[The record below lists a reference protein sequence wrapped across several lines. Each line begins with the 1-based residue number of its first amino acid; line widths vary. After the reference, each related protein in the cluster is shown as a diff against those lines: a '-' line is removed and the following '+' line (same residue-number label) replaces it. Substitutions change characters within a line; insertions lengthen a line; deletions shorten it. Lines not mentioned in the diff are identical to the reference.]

1 MATMY
6 CALCR
11 RPVEAKRHIGVGTLI
26 LAVVSFGVSLLA
38 IPFYKRRCC
47 ICRSAAVSASPPDGG
62 IDGPSAPGQLTEL
75 RHRLSATEAEL
86 EATGTELERLRTE
99 RDFYRQLLEDPTLRR
114 RDRARDAGE
123 RPV

>member
-1 MATMY
+1 MY

-47 ICRSAAVSASPPDGG
+47 ICRSAAVSVTPPDAG
-62 IDGPSAPGQLTEL
+62 IGAGPPAQGQLTEL
-75 RHRLSATEAEL
+75 RSRLSVTEAEL

-99 RDFYRQLLEDPTLRR
+99 RDFYRQLLEDPALRK
-114 RDRARDAGE
+114 RDRTRDAGE
-123 RPV
+123 RSA

>member
-47 ICRSAAVSASPPDGG
+47 ICRSAAVSASPRDAG
-62 IDGPSAPGQLTEL
+62 IGTGPPAQGQLTEL
-75 RHRLSATEAEL
+75 RSRLSATEAEL

-99 RDFYRQLLEDPTLRR
+99 RDFYRQLLEDPTLRQR
-114 RDRARDAGE
+114 YRARDAGE
-123 RPV
+123 L